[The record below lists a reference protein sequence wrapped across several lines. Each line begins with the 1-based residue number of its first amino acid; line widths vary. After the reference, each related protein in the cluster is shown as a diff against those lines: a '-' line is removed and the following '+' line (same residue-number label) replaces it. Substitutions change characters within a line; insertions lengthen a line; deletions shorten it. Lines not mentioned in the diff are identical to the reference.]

1 MATTRI
7 IPMHINRGRTIAKCL
22 SDRTEYAMNPDKT
35 DSGEYVTAYACDPKT
50 ADMEFLLSKR
60 QYRQFT
66 GRTQQ
71 SDVIAHQIR
80 QSFKPGEVTPELANK
95 IGYEFAMRF
104 TKGKHAFIVATHTD
118 KAHIHNHIIWNSTA
132 LDCQSKFRDFHRS
145 GQAVRKLSDLICME
159 HQLSVIEHPQPH
171 GDSYNKWLGGNA
183 KPCNRDLLRAAI
195 DNALSKKPQSFEILM
210 AMLMQAGYEI
220 SYGKNITFSRAGQKQ
235 NIRLKSLGDAYS
247 EDALRAVING
257 TKTHSPHRKRRTAP
271 KEKRPSLLSAIEAKI
286 NSGRG
291 SAYDQKMKVIRL
303 KSMAETL
310 LFIQQH
316 EFRDYADLARFCSDA
331 SAKSSAALS
340 QIKAAEK
347 RMAEISVLR
356 THIINYSKTRD
367 IYVGY
372 RKSGYSKK
380 YLTEHES
387 DIIIHRAAKKAFD
400 ELNLK
405 KLPSINSLQKEYA
418 ALLTEKKA
426 KYIDYYRLEKEKRD
440 LLVYKANTEKL
451 LQLDEREPP
460 KSIERQQKEK

>member
-22 SDRTEYAMNPDKT
+22 SDRTDYATNPDKT
-35 DSGEYVTAYACDPKT
+35 NDGEYVTAYVCDPKT

-60 QYRQFT
+60 QYRQLT

-71 SDVIAHQIR
+71 NDVIAYQIR
-80 QSFKPGEVTPELANK
+80 QSFKPGEVTPELANR

-118 KAHIHNHIIWNSTA
+118 KAHIHNHIIWNSTT

-159 HQLSVIEHPQPH
+159 NRLSVIEHPQPH

-195 DNALSKKPQSFEILM
+195 DNALTQKPQSFDALM
-210 AMLMQAGYEI
+210 ELIKKAGFEI

-235 NIRLKSLGDAYS
+235 NIRLKSLGNDYS
-247 EDALRAVING
+247 DEALRAVIAG
-257 TKTHSPHRKRRTAP
+257 TKIHNPYKKRRTAA
-271 KEKRPSLLSAIEAKI
+271 KISRPNLLSAIEAKI

-303 KSMAETL
+303 KNMAETL

-316 EFRDYADLARFCSDA
+316 DFKDYAELAKYCSEV
-331 SAKSSAALS
+331 SAKSNAVLS
-340 QIKAAEK
+340 QIKTAEK

-372 RKSGYSKK
+372 RKAGYSKK
-380 YLTEHES
+380 YLAEHES
-387 DIIIHRAAKKAFD
+387 DIIIHKAAKKAFD
-400 ELNLK
+400 DLGLK
-405 KLPSINSLQKEYA
+405 KLPTVSSLQKEYA
-418 ALLTEKKA
+418 SLLTEKKA
-426 KYIDYYRLEKEKRD
+426 KYADYYQLEKEKRD
-440 LLVYKANTEKL
+440 LLVYKANTERL
-451 LQLDEREPP
+451 LEEPQ
-460 KSIERQQKEK
+460 KSKERQQKEK

>member
-22 SDRTEYAMNPDKT
+22 SDRTDYAMNPDKT
-35 DSGEYVTAYACDPKT
+35 DGGEYITAYACDPKT

-71 SDVIAHQIR
+71 NDVIAYQIR
-80 QSFKPGEVTPELANK
+80 QSFKPGEVSPELANK

-118 KAHIHNHIIWNSTA
+118 KAHIHNHIIWNSTT

-195 DNALSKKPQSFEILM
+195 DNALTKKPQSFDALM
-210 AMLMQAGYEI
+210 SLLTQAGYEI
-220 SYGKNITFSRAGQKQ
+220 SYGKNITFFRAGQKQ
-235 NIRLKSLGDAYS
+235 NIRLKSLGDDYS
-247 EDALRAVING
+247 EEALRAVIAG
-257 TKTHSPHRKRRTAP
+257 TKPHNPHRKRRTVS

-291 SAYDQKMKVIRL
+291 SAYDQKMKVVRL

-316 EFRDYADLARFCSDA
+316 NFKDYAELAKFSSEV
-331 SAKSSAALS
+331 SAKSNAVLS
-340 QIKAAEK
+340 EIKSAEK

-372 RKSGYSKK
+372 RKAGYSKK
-380 YLTEHES
+380 YLAEHES

-400 ELNLK
+400 ELGLK
-405 KLPSINSLQKEYA
+405 NLPSVSSLQKEYA
-418 ALLTEKKA
+418 TLLSEKKE
-426 KYIDYYRLEKEKRD
+426 KYADYYRLEKEKRD
-440 LLVYKANTEKL
+440 LLVYKANTERL
-451 LQLDEREPP
+451 LQLDAEEPQ
-460 KSIERQQKEK
+460 KSKERQQKEK

>member
-22 SDRTEYAMNPDKT
+22 SDRTDYATNPDKT
-35 DSGEYVTAYACDPKT
+35 NDGEYVTAYVCDPKT

-60 QYRQFT
+60 QYRQLT

-71 SDVIAHQIR
+71 NDVIAYQIR
-80 QSFKPGEVTPELANK
+80 QSFKPGEVTPELANR

-118 KAHIHNHIIWNSTA
+118 KAHIHNHIIWNSTT

-159 HQLSVIEHPQPH
+159 NRLSVIEHPQPH

-195 DNALSKKPQSFEILM
+195 DNALTQKPQSFDALM
-210 AMLMQAGYEI
+210 ELIKKAGFEI

-235 NIRLKSLGDAYS
+235 NIQLKSLGNDYS
-247 EDALRAVING
+247 DEALRAVIAG
-257 TKTHSPHRKRRTAP
+257 TKIHNPYKKRRTAA
-271 KEKRPSLLSAIEAKI
+271 KISRPNLLSAIEAKI

-303 KSMAETL
+303 KNMAETL

-316 EFRDYADLARFCSDA
+316 DFKDYAELAKYCSEV
-331 SAKSSAALS
+331 SAKSNAVLS
-340 QIKAAEK
+340 QIKTAEK

-372 RKSGYSKK
+372 RKAGYSKK
-380 YLTEHES
+380 YLAEHES
-387 DIIIHRAAKKAFD
+387 DIIIHKAAKKAFD
-400 ELNLK
+400 DLGLK
-405 KLPSINSLQKEYA
+405 KLPTVSSLQKEYA
-418 ALLTEKKA
+418 SLLTEKKA
-426 KYIDYYRLEKEKRD
+426 KYADYYQLEKEKRD
-440 LLVYKANTEKL
+440 LLVYKANTERL
-451 LQLDEREPP
+451 LEEPQ
-460 KSIERQQKEK
+460 KSKERQQKEK